1 MSIEVKDVSFFYNK
15 GTSLEKKALDKV
27 SFSIEKGEFILITG
41 EVGSGKSTLIR
52 HLNGLVKPQAGSV
65 KINGLDSTNKKLR
78 SKIGL
83 LMQYPQRQLFGKT
96 VFEDVSFG
104 PSNFGLKGDELKERV
119 NESLILAGLS
129 PDIKDLSPFSLSGG
143 QMRLVAL
150 AGVLSMRPEYLVL
163 DEPTSGLDPD
173 NRSSLFSTLKKL
185 HSSGISV
192 IVVSH
197 QVDDFLPF
205 ADKVLLLKDGCVD
218 FCGRPEDYLK
228 SVSFPIPDISS
239 LMNELQECGFDVA
252 NNIYSV
258 DDAFN
263 EITRFFKLKEVH
275 ENE

>member
-1 MSIEVKDVSFFYNK
+1 MSVEVKDVSFFYNK
-15 GTSLEKKALDKV
+15 GTSLEKKALDNV
-27 SFSIEKGEFILITG
+27 SFTIYRGEFILITG

-52 HLNGLVKPQAGSV
+52 HLNGLLKPYSGSV
-65 KINGLDSTNKKLR
+65 KINGIDCTDKKLR

-104 PSNFGLKGDELKERV
+104 PSNFGLKGEELKERV

-129 PDIKDLSPFSLSGG
+129 PDIADLSPFSLSGG

-150 AGVLSMRPEYLVL
+150 AGVLSLRPEYLIL
-163 DEPTSGLDPD
+163 DEPTSGLDPE
-173 NRSSLFSTLKKL
+173 NRASLFSILKKL
-185 HSSGISV
+185 HGSGTSI

-197 QVDDFLPF
+197 QIDDFLAC
-205 ADKVLLLKDGCVD
+205 ADKVLLLKNGCVD
-218 FCGRPEDYLK
+218 LIGSPLGYLR
-228 SVSFPIPDISS
+228 SVSSPIPEITS
-239 LMNELQECGFDVA
+239 LMRKLQECGFEVA
-252 NNIYSV
+252 SDIYSV

-263 EITRFFKLKEVH
+263 EISRALGFNGVN

>member
-83 LMQYPQRQLFGKT
+83 LMQYPQRQLFGKN

-197 QVDDFLPF
+197 QVDDFLPV

-239 LMNELQECGFDVA
+239 LMKELQECGFDVA

-263 EITRFFKLKEVH
+263 EITRVLKLKEVH
-275 ENE
+275 EDE

>member
-1 MSIEVKDVSFFYNK
+1 MSIEVNDLSFFYNK
-15 GTSLEKKALDKV
+15 GTSLEKKALDNV
-27 SFSIEKGEFILITG
+27 TFSIEKGEFILITG

-52 HLNGLVKPQAGSV
+52 HLNGLLKPQSGSV
-65 KINGLDSTNKKLR
+65 KINGIDSTHKKLR

-104 PSNFGLKGDELKERV
+104 PSNFGLKGGELKERV
-119 NESLILAGLS
+119 NKSLILSGLS
-129 PDIKDLSPFSLSGG
+129 PDIADFSPFSLSGG

-205 ADKVLLLKDGCVD
+205 ADKVLLLNDGCVD

-239 LMNELQECGFDVA
+239 LMKELQECGFDVA

-263 EITRFFKLKEVH
+263 EITRVLKLKEVH
-275 ENE
+275 EDE